1 MLQVLIGDDH
11 PLFRRGVRELLSE
24 SLAPVEI
31 GEAESGPE
39 MLSLANE
46 KPWDVAIMDISMP
59 GRCGPELLEDLKK
72 ARPGMPVL
80 VMSTHPADLFAV
92 RVFRVGAS
100 GYLTKASA
108 GEELI
113 EAVKAV
119 LAGRRY
125 INAVVAEHLAA
136 TIEKNCSQTPHELLS
151 DRELQ
156 VLCLLASGKSL
167 KDIASQL
174 CVSANTVSTYRA
186 RILEK
191 MNMSSNAQ
199 LTSYA
204 IQHSLIVPFSS

>member
-1 MLQVLIGDDH
+1 MLQILIGDDH
-11 PLFRRGVRELLSE
+11 PLFRRGVRDLLNE

-39 MLSLANE
+39 MLTLANQ
-46 KPWDVAIMDISMP
+46 KSWDVAIMDISMP

-80 VMSTHPADLFAV
+80 VMSTDLFAV
-92 RVFRVGAS
+92 RAFRVGAS
-100 GYLTKASA
+100 GYLTKGSA

-113 EAVKAV
+113 EAIKAV

-136 TIEKNCSQTPHELLS
+136 TIEKSCSQTPHQHLS

-167 KDIASQL
+167 KDIAAQL
-174 CVSANTVSTYRA
+174 CVSANTISTYRA

-191 MNMSSNAQ
+191 MNMCSNAQ

-204 IQHSLIVPFSS
+204 IQHSLIPPIAS